1 MATVVQYSEFG
12 SPGVLQV
19 VEVPKPA
26 VPADGLLIDVKAVG
40 VNPIE
45 WKLRSGIRPS
55 APITEPRR
63 LGSDAAGVVS
73 EVGADVD
80 GWAVGDEVVV
90 RGGNGAYA
98 SQLVVTPDQITRKPE
113 AVDFQQA
120 AAIGVPVGTA
130 YQALKSLG
138 VTEGT
143 TLLVHG
149 GSGAVGQAAIQFA
162 TDWGATVIATG
173 GENSQLRL
181 RELGAIPVVYGPGL
195 TDRVRAVAPEGIDLV
210 LDAVGTDEALETSF
224 ELVPDR
230 SNIGTIVVGARAA
243 ELGIKAWSGG
253 NPIPLTDQEQAW
265 RVEAVDAV
273 ADLVSRGG
281 FHFQIGTVYPLAQAA
296 DAHRESENGHPQ
308 GKIILVP

>member
-12 SPGVLQV
+12 SPDVLQV

-143 TLLVHG
+143 TLLIHG

-162 TDWGATVIATG
+162 KDWGAIVIATG

-253 NPIPLTDQEQAW
+253 NPIPLTEQEQAW